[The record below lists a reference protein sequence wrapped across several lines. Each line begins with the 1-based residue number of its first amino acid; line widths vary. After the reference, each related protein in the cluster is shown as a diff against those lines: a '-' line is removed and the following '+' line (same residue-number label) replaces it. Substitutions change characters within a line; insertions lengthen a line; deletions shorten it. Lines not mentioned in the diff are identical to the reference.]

1 MTKKIH
7 NRPKNKKQANYSV
20 KFARIDTF
28 IGSSNVKSRG
38 RKKLMKK
45 TTLKGIDQILANSIL
60 TRIVERVN
68 GLDELNQN
76 IQQIIPKEY
85 SGLYRITNLTDN
97 SLKFDVR
104 DGTTRSGFLL
114 KKTEFLRLIQ
124 EKYPEIT
131 ELEFNINP
139 KFNAN

>member
-1 MTKKIH
+1 
-7 NRPKNKKQANYSV
+7 
-20 KFARIDTF
+20 
-28 IGSSNVKSRG
+28 
-38 RKKLMKK
+38 MKK

-114 KKTEFLRLIQ
+114 RKTEFLRLIQ